1 MRAWRT
7 IKKVEASG
15 EVRIDAL
22 PFPKGQEVEI
32 IVLPI
37 EDDLRD
43 LTAAAESG
51 LGFWDND
58 IDDEVWNDALP
69 SA

>member
-7 IKKVEASG
+7 VKKVEASG
-15 EVRIDAL
+15 EVRINAL
-22 PFPKGQEVEI
+22 PFPEGQEVEI

-37 EDDLRD
+37 DDDLRD

-51 LGFWDND
+51 LGFWGND
-58 IDDEVWNDALP
+58 VDDEIWNDALP

>member
-7 IKKVEASG
+7 VKKVAASG

-22 PFPKGQEVEI
+22 PFPEGQEVEI

-43 LTAAAESG
+43 LTTASESG

-58 IDDEVWNDALP
+58 IDDEVWNDAIP
-69 SA
+69 PA